1 MNAGNES
8 LLTQLRDIHAAGDP
22 GWWPPAPG
30 WWVLALLAAIALA
43 FAGRNVARRLA
54 ALRRRRRWLDALRR
68 LEEEHHPE
76 SQPREFLA
84 GLNLLFRAVAVRAFP
99 DSNCAR
105 LQGEEWV
112 DFVRSKLPESS
123 ELASLAALERGPYE
137 PMPAF
142 DASALRHQA
151 RAWVQRHG

>member
-1 MNAGNES
+1 MNAGSES

-30 WWVLALLAAIALA
+30 WWALAMLLAIALA
-43 FAGRNVARRLA
+43 FAGRIVARRLA
-54 ALRRRRRWLDALRR
+54 ALRRRRQWLGALRR
-68 LEEEHHPE
+68 LEEQYRPE

-99 DSNCAR
+99 DSGCAR

-112 DFVRSKLPESS
+112 DFIRSKLPEGTES
-123 ELASLAALERGPYE
+123 AGLAALERGPYE

-142 DASALRHQA
+142 DASALRRQA
-151 RAWVQRHG
+151 QAWVQRHG

>member
-1 MNAGNES
+1 VNAGSES
-8 LLTQLRDIHAAGDP
+8 LLTQLRDIHSAGDP

-30 WWVLALLAAIALA
+30 WWFLALLATIALT
-43 FAGRNVARRLA
+43 FLGRTAVRRLA
-54 ALRRRRRWLDALRR
+54 ALRRRRQWLETLRT
-68 LEEEHHPE
+68 LEDEHEPE

-99 DSNCAR
+99 DSDCAR

-112 DFVRSKLPESS
+112 SFIRSKLPEGP
-123 ELASLAALERGPYE
+123 EAASLAALARGPYE

-142 DASALRHQA
+142 DASALRRQA
-151 RAWVQRHG
+151 KAWVQQHG